1 MYDPTMHVRSIARQ
15 FQPGDFI
22 TNPTLLNE
30 PDRKA
35 VIANAVEIGAN
46 GFAAVAF
53 LKSTLRGKEIYQV
66 TDMAQ
71 LLVLRHV
78 SKNIRRITGAKQDN
92 RQFIIECV
100 RTMLREGS
108 SYRVYKFDIKSFY
121 ESANIDMIL
130 ERLKNDEG
138 FSGQSAV
145 ALSTFFTIAKAAG
158 VSGLPRGL
166 GLSATLAEY
175 LLRPFDER
183 MADMPHVW
191 FYARFVDDIFIV
203 TSGRENHGEFVRL
216 AKASLPDGLMFN
228 QKSEVFDFEKYA
240 KHQTGCAHTIDFL
253 GYRFH
258 VSRPLRSG
266 DKGVVMRTVTLDIAP
281 AKVRKLKTRIAKSL
295 LRFSV
300 DGNYVDLLSRFRLIT
315 GNFNFVDRA
324 TGIRRVSGIYFNYPH
339 VDLASS
345 EAIPDLDKFLRNMVM
360 APHPRN
366 KLRPKLAT
374 AQRRELVRLTFRD
387 GHEKKRFYAFGPAR
401 LVELGSVWRHA

>member
-100 RTMLREGS
+100 LTMLREGS

-183 MADMPHVW
+183 MADMPHV
-191 FYARFVDDIFIV
+191 
-203 TSGRENHGEFVRL
+203 
-216 AKASLPDGLMFN
+216 
-228 QKSEVFDFEKYA
+228 
-240 KHQTGCAHTIDFL
+240 
-253 GYRFH
+253 
-258 VSRPLRSG
+258 
-266 DKGVVMRTVTLDIAP
+266 
-281 AKVRKLKTRIAKSL
+281 
-295 LRFSV
+295 
-300 DGNYVDLLSRFRLIT
+300 
-315 GNFNFVDRA
+315 
-324 TGIRRVSGIYFNYPH
+324 
-339 VDLASS
+339 
-345 EAIPDLDKFLRNMVM
+345 
-360 APHPRN
+360 
-366 KLRPKLAT
+366 
-374 AQRRELVRLTFRD
+374 
-387 GHEKKRFYAFGPAR
+387 
-401 LVELGSVWRHA
+401 